1 MAKLTKVPPPS
12 PYDLD
17 ASSKSR
23 ILGGHQKSKTESES
37 PYSLRKESALAVIQ
51 SGKRKGNSE
60 IGRPASRQRA
70 ASSVRLRAVT
80 VHYYLERPLLG

>member
-51 SGKRKGNSE
+51 SGKRKGNS
-60 IGRPASRQRA
+60 
-70 ASSVRLRAVT
+70 
-80 VHYYLERPLLG
+80 